1 MDIRQPTLEGARIG
15 DDRAPVIES
24 RLRRNLVRV
33 PREIER
39 ATGIVVYGRRIK
51 SLLYSTDI
59 ALIKNCDA
67 DAVFCVYPFTAQRSI
82 SSAIIHAASVPVF
95 CGVGGGI
102 TQGERS
108 AYLAMDAESQGA
120 MGVVLNDPIPNDDLR
135 LISRTIDIPIVVTIV
150 RKGTDIGARLDA
162 GTTILNVAG
171 GAHTPEIVAEI
182 RSSFP
187 QTPIIASGGPTGRS
201 IIATIEAGANAIV
214 YSPPN
219 SSELTRKVMDGYRAL
234 AADAGPL
241 GATGRPSCKTPH

>member
-1 MDIRQPTLEGARIG
+1 MNLANPHEGNPGRYP
-15 DDRAPVIES
+15 DDAPVIES
-24 RLRRNLVRV
+24 RLRHNLVRV
-33 PREIER
+33 PREIDQ
-39 ATGIVVYGRRIK
+39 ASGIVVWGRRIK

-120 MGVVLNDPIPNDDLR
+120 MGVVLNDPIPNSDIE
-135 LISRTIDIPIVVTIV
+135 LIAGTIDIPIVVTIV
-150 RKGTDIGARLDA
+150 NDTTDIAARLNA
-162 GTTILNVAG
+162 GTTVLNVAG
-171 GAHTPEIVAEI
+171 GAKTPDIIAKI
-182 RSSFP
+182 RTEYP
-187 QTPIIASGGPTGRS
+187 TVPIIASGGRTSQS
-201 IIATIEAGANAIV
+201 ITATIEAGANAIV

-219 SSELTRKVMDGYRAL
+219 SSELTRHVMDGYRS
-234 AADAGPL
+234 
-241 GATGRPSCKTPH
+241 R

>member
-1 MDIRQPTLEGARIG
+1 MITLESAAAG
-15 DDRAPVIES
+15 DSYGQDAPVIES
-24 RLRRNLVRV
+24 RLRRNIVRV
-33 PREIER
+33 PREIEQ
-39 ATGIVVYGRRIK
+39 ASGIVVYGRRIK

-120 MGVVLNDPIPNDDLR
+120 MGVVLNDPIPNSDIE
-135 LISRTIDIPIVVTIV
+135 LIAGTIDIPIVVTIV
-150 RKGTDIGARLDA
+150 RENTDIAARLEA

-171 GAHTPEIVAEI
+171 GAKTANIISKI
-182 RSSFP
+182 RKDFP
-187 QTPIIASGGPTGRS
+187 RVPIIASGGRS
-201 IIATIEAGANAIV
+201 PETITATIEAGANAIV

-219 SSELTRKVMDGYRAL
+219 SSELTRRVMDGYRS
-234 AADAGPL
+234 
-241 GATGRPSCKTPH
+241 R

>member
-1 MDIRQPTLEGARIG
+1 MHLANPHERTPEHSTDG
-15 DDRAPVIES
+15 APVIES
-24 RLRRNLVRV
+24 RLRHNIVRV
-33 PREIER
+33 PREIEQ
-39 ATGIVVYGRRIK
+39 ATGIVVFGRRIK

-120 MGVVLNDPIPNDDLR
+120 MGIVMNDPIPNSDIE
-135 LISRTIDIPIVVTIV
+135 LIARTIDIPIVVTIV
-150 RKGTDIGARLDA
+150 NDTTDIAARLNA

-171 GAHTPEIVAEI
+171 GAKTPAIIAKI
-182 RSSFP
+182 RREFP
-187 QTPIIASGGPTGRS
+187 HVPIIATGGRS
-201 IIATIEAGANAIV
+201 GKSITATIEAGANAIV

-219 SSELTRKVMDGYRAL
+219 SSELTRSVMDGYRS
-234 AADAGPL
+234 
-241 GATGRPSCKTPH
+241 R

>member
-1 MDIRQPTLEGARIG
+1 MATVKPAIVSNEHDEDGAPI
-15 DDRAPVIES
+15 IES
-24 RLRRNLVRV
+24 RLRRNIVRV
-33 PREIER
+33 PREIEQ
-39 ATGIVVYGRRIK
+39 ASGIVVSGRRIK

-67 DAVFCVYPFTAQRSI
+67 DAVFCVYPFTAHRSI

-120 MGVVLNDPIPNDDLR
+120 MGVVLNDPIPNDDIR
-135 LISRTIDIPIVVTIV
+135 LIAGTIDIPIVVTIV
-150 RKGTDIGARLDA
+150 NDTTDIAARLDA

-171 GAHTPEIVAEI
+171 GAKTPDIVAKI
-182 RSSFP
+182 RAGFP
-187 QTPIIASGGPTGRS
+187 RVPIIASGGRS
-201 IIATIEAGANAIV
+201 GESITATIAAGANAIV

-219 SSELTRKVMDGYRAL
+219 SSELTRKVMDGYRS
-234 AADAGPL
+234 
-241 GATGRPSCKTPH
+241 R

>member
-1 MDIRQPTLEGARIG
+1 MTPMNANTAPDNR
-15 DDRAPVIES
+15 DDAQAPEIVS
-24 RLRRNLVRV
+24 RLRRNIVRV
-33 PREIER
+33 PREIEQ
-39 ATGIVVYGRRIK
+39 ATGIVVFGRRIK

-120 MGVVLNDPIPNDDLR
+120 MGVVLNDPIPNSDIR
-135 LISRTIDIPIVVTIV
+135 LIAGTIDIPIVVTIV
-150 RKGTDIGARLDA
+150 NDTTDIAARLDA

-171 GAHTPEIVAEI
+171 GEKTPDIITKI
-182 RSSFP
+182 RADFP
-187 QTPIIASGGPTGRS
+187 RVPIIASGGRS
-201 IIATIEAGANAIV
+201 GETIAATIAAGANAIV

-219 SSELTRKVMDGYRAL
+219 SSDLTRRVMDDYRS
-234 AADAGPL
+234 
-241 GATGRPSCKTPH
+241 R

>member
-1 MDIRQPTLEGARIG
+1 MAQQEATVDMMN
-15 DDRAPVIES
+15 APIIES
-24 RLRRNLVRV
+24 RLRRNIVRV
-33 PREIER
+33 PEEIEQ
-39 ATGIVVYGRRIK
+39 ATGIVVLGRRIK

-120 MGVVLNDPIPNDDLR
+120 MGIVLNDPIPNDDIR
-135 LISRTIDIPIVVTIV
+135 LIAGTIDIPIVVTIV
-150 RKGTDIGARLDA
+150 NDSTDVAARLEA

-171 GAHTPEIVAEI
+171 GSKTPEIIAKI
-182 RSSFP
+182 RKDFP
-187 QTPIIASGGPTGRS
+187 LVPIIATGGRDPKT
-201 IIATIEAGANAIV
+201 ITATIEAGANAIV

-219 SSELTRKVMDGYRAL
+219 SSELTRRVMDGYRS
-234 AADAGPL
+234 
-241 GATGRPSCKTPH
+241 R

>member
-1 MDIRQPTLEGARIG
+1 MSAENSLGRSAGRYEDN
-15 DDRAPVIES
+15 APVIES
-24 RLRRNLVRV
+24 HLRHNIVRV
-33 PREIER
+33 PREIEQ
-39 ATGIVVYGRRIK
+39 ATGIIVFGRRIK

-120 MGVVLNDPIPNDDLR
+120 MGVVLNDPIPNSDIR
-135 LISRTIDIPIVVTIV
+135 LIAGTVDIPIVVTIV
-150 RKGTDIGARLDA
+150 NDTTDIAARLDA
-162 GTTILNVAG
+162 GTTVLNVAG
-171 GAHTPEIVAEI
+171 GAKTPDIIAKI
-182 RSSFP
+182 RKDFP
-187 QTPIIASGGPTGRS
+187 RVPIIPAGGRTGER
-201 IIATIEAGANAIV
+201 IPATIEAGANAIV

-219 SSELTRKVMDGYRAL
+219 SSELTRKVRDGDRS
-234 AADAGPL
+234 
-241 GATGRPSCKTPH
+241 R

>member
-1 MDIRQPTLEGARIG
+1 MEREHSLASKGKEAYQEAAVSMMN
-15 DDRAPVIES
+15 APVIES
-24 RLRRNLVRV
+24 RLRRNIIRV
-33 PREIER
+33 PREIEQ
-39 ATGIVVYGRRIK
+39 ATGIVVLGRRIK

-120 MGVVLNDPIPNDDLR
+120 MGIVLNNPIPNDDIR
-135 LISRTIDIPIVVTIV
+135 LIAGTIDIPIVVTIV
-150 RKGTDIGARLDA
+150 NDTTDIAARLEA
-162 GTTILNVAG
+162 GTTILNVAA
-171 GAHTPEIVAEI
+171 GAKTPEIVAKI
-182 RSSFP
+182 REGFP
-187 QTPIIASGGPTGRS
+187 QVPIIATGGKTPEAIT
-201 IIATIEAGANAIV
+201 ATIKAGANAIV

-219 SSELTRKVMDGYRAL
+219 SSELTRRVMDGYRAQ
-234 AADAGPL
+234 
-241 GATGRPSCKTPH
+241 

>member
-1 MDIRQPTLEGARIG
+1 MITLNANTEPNSYDNIQ
-15 DDRAPVIES
+15 APEIES
-24 RLRRNLVRV
+24 RLRHNIIRV
-33 PREIER
+33 PREIEQ
-39 ATGIVVYGRRIK
+39 ATGIVVFGRRIK

-120 MGVVLNDPIPNDDLR
+120 MGVVLNDPIPNSDIE
-135 LISRTIDIPIVVTIV
+135 LIAGTIDIPIVVTIV
-150 RKGTDIGARLDA
+150 NDTTDIAARLNA

-171 GAHTPEIVAEI
+171 GAKTADIIAKI
-182 RSSFP
+182 RADYP
-187 QTPIIASGGPTGRS
+187 RVPIIASGGRTGET
-201 IIATIEAGANAIV
+201 IAATIAAGANAII

-219 SSELTRKVMDGYRAL
+219 SSDLTRHVMDGYRS
-234 AADAGPL
+234 
-241 GATGRPSCKTPH
+241 R

>member
-1 MDIRQPTLEGARIG
+1 MTPMNANTAPDNR
-15 DDRAPVIES
+15 DDAQAPEIVS
-24 RLRRNLVRV
+24 RLRRNIVRV
-33 PREIER
+33 PREIEQ
-39 ATGIVVYGRRIK
+39 ATGIVVFGRRIK

-120 MGVVLNDPIPNDDLR
+120 MGVVLNDPIPNSDIR
-135 LISRTIDIPIVVTIV
+135 LIAGTIDIPIVVTIV
-150 RKGTDIGARLDA
+150 NDTTDIAARLDA

-171 GAHTPEIVAEI
+171 GAKTPDIIAKI
-182 RSSFP
+182 RVDFP
-187 QTPIIASGGPTGRS
+187 RVPIIASGGRS
-201 IIATIEAGANAIV
+201 GETIAATIAAGANAIV

-219 SSELTRKVMDGYRAL
+219 SSDLTRRVMDGYRS
-234 AADAGPL
+234 
-241 GATGRPSCKTPH
+241 R